1 MCLAEKPCGRRSL
14 FYPWSRTDLAP
25 FSGDALANASARP
38 KRGPFWPAVIRK
50 HHPAPLSRMEDQSM
64 ESERSEFYFLRT
76 KPVYPKCVKG
86 VAIVHFHYDSKSKRL
101 YFDHPEGS
109 QWMASLWVHH
119 EDCQIDLA
127 MVLKEDG
134 LDFIEGYCQH
144 GESCPQVEQVKRAI
158 LKSEDFSC
166 LREDLTHE
174 LFQGAVAGLHT
185 VEPIQMQKTALPWDE
200 YRSL

>member
-1 MCLAEKPCGRRSL
+1 
-14 FYPWSRTDLAP
+14 
-25 FSGDALANASARP
+25 
-38 KRGPFWPAVIRK
+38 
-50 HHPAPLSRMEDQSM
+50 M

-86 VAIVHFHYDSKSKRL
+86 VAIAHLHYDSKSKRL